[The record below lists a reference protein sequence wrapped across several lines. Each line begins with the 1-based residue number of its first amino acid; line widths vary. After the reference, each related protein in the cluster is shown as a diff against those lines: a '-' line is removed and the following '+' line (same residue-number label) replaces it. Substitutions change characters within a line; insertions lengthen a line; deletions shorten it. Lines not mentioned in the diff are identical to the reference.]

1 MEMKNELTT
10 LLTVILLFCGVNSV
24 FSQGIK
30 SSIEYSYDD
39 FESSDYETR
48 ISYLKE
54 FALNHYLYQKHKHD
68 NGNVISRNE
77 RIADGFYFAKSFQL
91 FKEYLQN
98 PEVLEEKFDK

>member
-1 MEMKNELTT
+1 MKMKNELTT
-10 LLTVILLFCGVNSV
+10 LLTVTLLFCGVNSV

-48 ISYLKE
+48 ISNLKE
-54 FALNHYLYQKHKHD
+54 FTSNHYLYQKHKHD

-77 RIADGFYFAKSFQL
+77 GIADGYDGESLDIRTGTDDFR
-91 FKEYLQN
+91 
-98 PEVLEEKFDK
+98 